1 MIQYIKG
8 IGYGPEPNALRC
20 RHTKYIKDLE
30 EEQIM
35 WKERYEAEAGDN
47 KKNRAQL
54 GRHDKILKQILGAKY
69 DEYDE
74 NNQRYHR
81 IMFITL

>member
-30 EEQIM
+30 EETNM
-35 WKERYEAEAGDN
+35 WKQIYEGEAREN
-47 KKNRAQL
+47 EKNQA
-54 GRHDKILKQILGAKY
+54 
-69 DEYDE
+69 
-74 NNQRYHR
+74 
-81 IMFITL
+81 